1 MVVDNPISFEQ
12 IRLTILQTKTNLNE
26 WIKNEQTYNKN
37 KHYVPY
43 ISKWMNPENKRIIKQ
58 TIYM

>member
-1 MVVDNPISFEQ
+1 M
-12 IRLTILQTKTNLNE
+12 
-26 WIKNEQTYNKN
+26 KNEQTYNKN
-37 KHYVPY
+37 KQYVPY